1 MFIIYKHVI
10 LQSKK
15 DEVISCKGGAFVE
28 AALID
33 LVVNRV
39 IEEYVDE
46 SKFYKN
52 QLNLTKEE
60 WEAWK
65 NNEFVLSEFAN
76 QQLIF
81 LFSDYEWMLVQR
93 VIRLTKMIPEK
104 EQQAVLEY
112 RKMSAAIAK
121 KWINSDLAN
130 IEIVEKMYNKKDLEK
145 YIQVKVVMDYNVW
158 SYSDILSFTF
168 PAIDRMRVTSSK
180 QELIQLM
187 TDTYE

>member
-1 MFIIYKHVI
+1 ME
-10 LQSKK
+10 S
-15 DEVISCKGGAFVE
+15 
-28 AALID
+28 ALID

-46 SKFYKN
+46 AEFYQN
-52 QLNLTKEE
+52 QLGLPKEE
-60 WEAWK
+60 WDAWK
-65 NNEFVLSEFAN
+65 KNQFVLPEFAN

-81 LFSDYEWMLVQR
+81 LFSDYEWMLVQK

-130 IEIVEKMYNKKDLEK
+130 IEIVEKMYNKKELEK

-158 SYSDILSFTF
+158 GYSDIISFTF
-168 PAIDRMRVTSSK
+168 PAVDRTRVASSK
-180 QELIQLM
+180 RELIQLM

>member
-1 MFIIYKHVI
+1 M
-10 LQSKK
+10 
-15 DEVISCKGGAFVE
+15 E